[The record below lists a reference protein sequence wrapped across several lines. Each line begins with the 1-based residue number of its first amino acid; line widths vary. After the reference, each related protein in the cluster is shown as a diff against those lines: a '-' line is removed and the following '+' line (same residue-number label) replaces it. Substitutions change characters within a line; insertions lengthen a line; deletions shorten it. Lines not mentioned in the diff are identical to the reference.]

1 MQNAA
6 LKARHGGQAAALH
19 LHLKRVASGSVVPVS
34 EGCQN
39 LYRRTKGEYD
49 RMGIGMATMPM
60 DEGRKRVIGIM
71 AAVMAAPRLK
81 DWNWDGRAGAPACES
96 IVITAIG
103 AAERILE
110 IIDQRQGRP
119 MTKAAGGR

>member
-1 MQNAA
+1 M
-6 LKARHGGQAAALH
+6 L
-19 LHLKRVASGSVVPVS
+19 
-34 EGCQN
+34 GCN
-39 LYRRTKGEYD
+39 
-49 RMGIGMATMPM
+49 IMPM

-110 IIDQRQGRP
+110 IIDQRERRP
-119 MTKAAGGR
+119 LSKGAGGP